1 MTFDPWR
8 GAVFYQIYPRS
19 FQDTNGDGV
28 GDLKGVL
35 ARLPYVASLGVEGVW
50 LSPVFASPM
59 RDYGYDISDYTAI
72 DPLFGT
78 LEDFDAVV
86 AECHRLGL
94 MIIVDQVYSHTSID
108 HAWFADSRQSR
119 DNPKADWYVWAD
131 AKPDGSPPTNW
142 LAAFGGG
149 MWEWDSRRR
158 QYFLHNFLPSQ
169 PDLNLHN
176 PEVQDAILDV
186 ARFWLDRGVDG
197 FRLDVANCYTHD
209 RQLRDNP
216 SSGVARA
223 VRPYFMQRHLYDR
236 DQDETFAF
244 AARLRALTDE
254 KPSPL
259 GGRRFL
265 LAELAADD
273 PEAAIAEYTAGDDRF
288 HTAYAFR
295 FLAKP
300 FGAEVIRKGVEDL
313 LAKAPEAWPSWA
325 FSNHDFER
333 VASRWGAGPNGEQ
346 RGADFPKLLLMLLT
360 SLRGTAF
367 IYQGEELGLPQ
378 ADVPFEA
385 IRDPDGIP
393 FWPAYKGRDGCRTPM
408 PWAGEADGVG
418 FTEEG
423 SRPWLPVDPR
433 HRPLAVDRQEA
444 NPASML
450 AFTRRWLAFRKTRPA
465 LRAGSIR
472 FLDLG
477 QDVLAFERG
486 DGEDRLLLLFNLGV
500 TEARVA
506 VPELGW
512 RVAVGLGGELE
523 TGGVRLAVGSA
534 LVLER

>member
-1 MTFDPWR
+1 MTFPRWR

-28 GDLKGVL
+28 GDLKGIL

-108 HAWFADSRQSR
+108 HAWFAESRTSKT
-119 DNPKADWYVWAD
+119 NPKADWYVWAD
-131 AKPDGSPPTNW
+131 PKADGSPPTNW

-149 MWEWDSRRR
+149 MWEWEPRRR

-176 PEVQDAILDV
+176 AEVQDAILNV
-186 ARFWLDRGVDG
+186 ARFWLGRGVDG

-209 RQLRDNP
+209 LLLRDNP
-216 SSGVARA
+216 PSSAGVLS
-223 VRPYFMQRHLYDR
+223 RPYFMQKHLYDR
-236 DQDETFAF
+236 DQGETFAF

-254 KPSPL
+254 KP
-259 GGRRFL
+259 GRFL

-273 PEAAIAEYTAGDDRF
+273 PEAAIADYTLGDDRF

-300 FGAEVIRKGVEDL
+300 FGVEVIRQGVEEL
-313 LAKAPEAWPSWA
+313 LARAPEAWPSWA

-333 VASRWGAGPNGEQ
+333 VASRWGTGRDAQ
-346 RGADFPKLLLMLLT
+346 FHKMLLMLLT

-367 IYQGEELGLPQ
+367 VYQGEELGLPQ
-378 ADVPFEA
+378 ADVPQERL
-385 IRDPDGIP
+385 RDPDGIA
-393 FWPAYKGRDGCRTPM
+393 FWPAYKGRDGCRAPM
-408 PWAGEADGVG
+408 PWKSGNGSVG
-418 FTEEG
+418 FAAEG
-423 SRPWLPVDPR
+423 VEPWLPVDPR
-433 HRPLAVDRQEA
+433 HRTLAVDAQEA
-444 NPASML
+444 DPASML
-450 AFTRRWLAFRKTRPA
+450 AFTRTWLAYRRGCEA
-465 LRAGSIR
+465 LRHGAIR

-477 QDVLAFERG
+477 DQVLAFERG
-486 DGEDRLLLLFNLGV
+486 EGVARRLVLFNLGE
-500 TEARVA
+500 TQTRVA
-506 VPELGW
+506 LENGPWASDFALGA
-512 RVAVGLGGELE
+512 RLDGEAVLSGG
-523 TGGVRLAVGSA
+523 GG
-534 LVLER
+534 LVLSPA

>member
-1 MTFDPWR
+1 MSALDQERWR

-19 FQDTNGDGV
+19 FQDTNSDGV
-28 GDLKGVL
+28 GDLPGIL
-35 ARLPYVASLGVEGVW
+35 QRLPYVASLGVDGVW
-50 LSPVFASPM
+50 LSPVFRSPM

-78 LEDFDAVV
+78 LADFDAVV

-108 HAWFADSRQSR
+108 HAWFTMSRADRT
-119 DNPKADWYVWAD
+119 NPKADWYVWAD
-131 AKPDGSPPTNW
+131 PKPDGSPPTNW

-209 RQLRDNP
+209 RRLRDNP
-216 SSGVARA
+216 PSGAKNA
-223 VRPYFMQRHLYDR
+223 VRPYFMQRHSHDR
-236 DQDETFAF
+236 DQPETFKF
-244 AARLRALTDE
+244 AGRLRTVVDE
-254 KPSPL
+254 KP
-259 GGRRFL
+259 GRFM

-273 PEAAIAEYTAGDDRF
+273 PEGAIADYTAGDERF

-300 FGAEVIRKGVEDL
+300 FSAKIIREGVEEL
-313 LAKAPEAWPSWA
+313 LKRAPDAWPSWA

-333 VASRWGAGPNGEQ
+333 VASRWGAGKPMPLFAQ
-346 RGADFPKLLLMLLT
+346 TLFALLT

-367 IYQGEELGLPQ
+367 VYQGEELGLPQ

-385 IRDPDGIP
+385 LRDPDGIA

-408 PWAGEADGVG
+408 PWTADAPGAG
-418 FTEEG
+418 FTAG
-423 SRPWLPVDPR
+423 QPWLPVDPAQ
-433 HRPLAVDRQEA
+433 RPLAVERQDA
-444 NPASML
+444 DPDSML
-450 AFTRRWLAFRKTRPA
+450 AFVRKWLAFRRGCPD
-465 LRAGSIR
+465 LIDGDIR
-472 FLDLG
+472 FHQQMGEVLG
-477 QDVLAFERG
+477 FDRG
-486 DGEDRLLLLFNLGV
+486 SVRLWFNLGD
-500 TEARVA
+500 EAA
-506 VPELGW
+506 SFDIEAAPY
-512 RVAVGLGGELE
+512 GG
-523 TGGVRLAVGSA
+523 GQMPIGARLSGNRLDLPPGSGI
-534 LVLER
+534 VLTAA

>member
-1 MTFDPWR
+1 MTAARWK

-28 GDLKGVL
+28 GDLKGIL

-86 AECHRLGL
+86 AECHRLGM
-94 MIIVDQVYSHTSID
+94 MIIVDQVYSHTSTD
-108 HAWFADSRQSR
+108 HAWFNESRQNR
-119 DNPKADWYVWAD
+119 TNPKADWYVWAD
-131 AKPDGSPPTNW
+131 PKADGAAPTNW

-149 MWEWDSRRR
+149 MWEWEPRRR

-176 PEVQDAILDV
+176 AEVQDAILEV
-186 ARFWLDRGVDG
+186 ARFWLGRGVDG

-209 RQLRDNP
+209 LLLRDNP
-216 SSGVARA
+216 PSGSGILS
-223 VRPYFMQRHLYDR
+223 RPYFMQKHLYDR
-236 DQDETFAF
+236 DQGETFAF

-259 GGRRFL
+259 GTRRFL

-273 PEAAIAEYTAGDDRF
+273 PEAAIADYTAGEDRF

-300 FGAEVIRKGVEDL
+300 FGVEVIRQGVEAL
-313 LAKAPEAWPSWA
+313 LARAPDAWPSWA

-333 VASRWGAGPNGEQ
+333 VASRWGAGRDVQ
-346 RGADFPKLLLMLLT
+346 FHKMLLMLLT

-367 IYQGEELGLPQ
+367 VYQGEELGLPQ
-378 ADVPFEA
+378 AEVPQERL
-385 IRDPDGIP
+385 RDPDGVA

-408 PWAGEADGVG
+408 PWSGDVGVG
-418 FTEEG
+418 FTAEG
-423 SRPWLPVDPR
+423 TDPWLPVDPR
-433 HRPLAVDRQEA
+433 HRALSVEA
-444 NPASML
+444 QQNDPASML
-450 AFTRRWLAFRKTRPA
+450 AFTRQWLAFRRGCEA
-465 LRAGSIR
+465 LRHGAIR

-477 QDVLAFERG
+477 EDVLGFERESG
-486 DGEDRLLLLFNLGV
+486 DERRLVLFNFSEV
-500 TEARVA
+500 DARVVVESDAWTVAFALGARFEGEA
-506 VPELGW
+506 VLS
-512 RVAVGLGGELE
+512 GG
-523 TGGVRLAVGSA
+523 GA
-534 LVLER
+534 LVLKPE